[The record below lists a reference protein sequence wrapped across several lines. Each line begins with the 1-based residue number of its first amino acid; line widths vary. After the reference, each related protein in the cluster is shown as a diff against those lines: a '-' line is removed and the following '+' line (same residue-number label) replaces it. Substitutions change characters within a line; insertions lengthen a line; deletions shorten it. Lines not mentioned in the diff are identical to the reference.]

1 MKITAISRE
10 HSDKDA
16 IALITEPALIPQV
29 FEEFS
34 RRIRKPALQSLAVE
48 MVSGCLLI
56 RPERF
61 TPELLAELERLLVEA
76 EEVVSGVAA
85 RKQAE
90 VERSETD
97 LTLESAAAG
106 FGLPIE

>member
-1 MKITAISRE
+1 MRITAISRE
-10 HSDKDA
+10 HSDKRT
-16 IALITEPALIPQV
+16 IALVTQPALTPQV
-29 FEEFS
+29 FDEFK
-34 RRIRKPALQSLAVE
+34 RRTQTPALQSLSPGMA
-48 MVSGCLLI
+48 SGCLLI

-61 TPELLAELERLLVEA
+61 TPELRAELERLLAEA

-90 VERSETD
+90 LDRSEKD

-106 FGLPIE
+106 FGLPIV

>member
-10 HSDKDA
+10 HSDKDT
-16 IALITEPALIPQV
+16 IALVTRPALTLEV
-29 FEEFS
+29 FDEFK
-34 RRIRKPALQSLAVE
+34 RCLRTPALESLSAK
-48 MVSGCLLI
+48 MASGCLLI

-61 TPELLAELERLLVEA
+61 TPELREELEQLLVEA
-76 EEVVSGVAA
+76 EEVVNGVAA

-90 VERSETD
+90 LDRSEKD

-106 FGLPIE
+106 FGLPIV

>member
-16 IALITEPALIPQV
+16 IALVTEPALTPQV
-29 FEEFS
+29 FEEFK
-34 RRIRKPALQSLAVE
+34 RRIRTPALYSLSVE
-48 MVSGCLLI
+48 IASGCLLI

-61 TPELLAELERLLVEA
+61 TPELRAELEQLLVDA

-85 RKQAE
+85 CKQAE
-90 VERSETD
+90 LDRSEKD

-106 FGLPIE
+106 FGLPLV